1 MCHQEGTLQRVDLG
15 ALAVQMEHWLEVL
28 EDSLYRRGAWGPGD
42 DERDTGL
49 AGGVASAVS

>member
-15 ALAVQMEHWLEVL
+15 ALAVQMEHRLEVL
-28 EDSLYRRGAWGPGD
+28 EDSLDRRGAWGPGE